1 MTEPLAHGYDPA
13 GVEARH
19 YAAWEAAGYFAADPM
34 SPAPPFCIVI
44 PPPNV
49 TGSLHMGHA
58 LNNALQDILVRWRR
72 MQGYNTLWMPG
83 TDHAGIATQNVVEK
97 QLLREGTRRDSLGR
111 EAFVAR
117 VWRWREESGGA
128 IIGQLKRLGASCDW
142 GREAFTMDAPR
153 ARAVREV
160 FVRLWESGLLYRAE
174 RLVNWC
180 PRCRTALA
188 DLEVDYEERDG
199 HLWHVRYPFADDP
212 ARGLVVA
219 TTRPETMLG
228 DTAVAVNPDD
238 PRYAAVAG
246 REVILPV
253 VGRRLPVI
261 ADGYVDRAFGT
272 GALKVTP
279 AHDSNDFEIGERH
292 GLRRVKA
299 FNADGS
305 IAPTFL
311 VDAAGRALE
320 GGRATRYVG
329 RDRAEVREML
339 LEDLQ
344 ADGLLVKVEAHRHA
358 VGQCYRCATAI
369 EPYLTPQWFVRTG
382 PLAAP
387 AIRAVEEGRARF
399 VPRQWENTYFEW
411 MRNIRDWCIS
421 RQIWWGHQIP
431 AWYCRACDGERM
443 LAGAAG
449 GLSLLPGAQPVVARE
464 RPAACPRCGGED
476 LVQDPDVLDT
486 WFSSALWPF
495 STLGWPDRTPELTR
509 YYPTSVLVTGFD
521 IIFFWV
527 ARMLMMGLYIMQA
540 VPFRDIV
547 IHGLVLD
554 EEGRKQSKTRGN
566 VVDPLDLI
574 ARHGADALRFA
585 LASQAAQGRGV
596 RVSEQRV
603 EGYRHFCNKAWNAYR
618 FVAGQLGGGP
628 MATGPWDGLPLD
640 AMDRWILAR
649 LDVTIREVT
658 AALEACRFDEAARLV
673 YDFIWHEYCD
683 WYLETAKVGLQEES
697 SPAGQAAVR
706 RVLVTV
712 LETAL
717 RLLHP
722 LMPFLTEEVWQRLPH
737 DGSSIMLAPW
747 PKPLGLVPPDA
758 GMLEEA
764 DAFMAITRAVR
775 TVRAEMNIPPSEVLP
790 AIFVR
795 TANAAH
801 LAASDK
807 LGRSLRRMARVANVV
822 AGPEVDAPSPVGTQ
836 AIGAATVYV
845 PLTKAHLERE
855 RERLRKE
862 IGRAETE
869 LARIEQKLAS
879 PGFVA
884 KAPPEVVA
892 GARADR
898 DERAAVM
905 ARLREHVV
913 HLEAALRGA

>member
-1 MTEPLAHGYDPA
+1 MTESPIHGYDPA
-13 GVEARH
+13 GVETRL
-19 YAAWEAAGYFAADPM
+19 YATWEAAGTFRADPA

-58 LNNALQDILVRWRR
+58 LNNTLQDILVRWRR

-97 QLLREGTRRDSLGR
+97 QLLREGKTRESLGR

-117 VWRWREESGGA
+117 VWRWREESGGT

-142 GREAFTMDAPR
+142 AREAFTMDPPR

-160 FVRLWESGLLYRAE
+160 FVGLWEAGLLYRAE

-188 DLEVDYEERDG
+188 DLEVEYEERDG
-199 HLWHVRYPFADDP
+199 HLWHVRYPFAHDP
-212 ARGLVVA
+212 SGGLVVA

-228 DTAVAVNPDD
+228 DTAVAVHPED
-238 PRYAAVAG
+238 PRYAAAVG

-261 ADGYVDRAFGT
+261 ADPYVTMDFGT

-279 AHDSNDFEIGERH
+279 AHDPNDFEIGGRH

-299 FNADGS
+299 FNADAT

-311 VDAAGRALE
+311 VDAAGQPLE
-320 GGRATRYVG
+320 GGRAARYVG
-329 RDRAEVREML
+329 RDRAEVRKML
-339 LEDLQ
+339 VEDLQ
-344 ADGLLVKVEAHRHA
+344 ADGLLVKVEPYRHP
-358 VGQCYRCATAI
+358 VGQCYRCATVI

-387 AIRAVEEGRARF
+387 AVRAVEEGRTRL
-399 VPRQWENTYFEW
+399 VPRQWETTYFQW

-431 AWYCRACDGERM
+431 AWYCRACDGERL
-443 LAGAAG
+443 LAGEAG
-449 GLSLLPGAQPVVARE
+449 GLTVLPGAQPLVARG
-464 RPAACPRCGGED
+464 RPAPCPRCGGRD

-495 STLGWPDRTPELTR
+495 STLGWPDRRPELKTF
-509 YYPTSVLVTGFD
+509 YPTSVLVTGFD

-527 ARMLMMGLYIMQA
+527 ARMMMMGLQFMGE
-540 VPFRDIV
+540 VPFRDVV

-574 ARHGADALRFA
+574 ARHGADALRMS
-585 LASQAAQGRGV
+585 LASQAAQGRDV

-603 EGYRHFCNKAWNAYR
+603 EGYRHFCNKVWNAYR
-618 FVAGQLGGGP
+618 FVASNLEGHP
-628 MATGPWDGLPLD
+628 VASGPWEGLALD
-640 AMDRWILAR
+640 IMDRWILAR
-649 LDVTIREVT
+649 LDATIRDVT
-658 AALEACRFDEAARLV
+658 ESLEAYRFDEAARV
-673 YDFIWHEYCD
+673 NYDFIWHEYCD
-683 WYLETAKVGLQEES
+683 WYLETAKVRLQE
-697 SPAGQAAVR
+697 AVDATGQAAAR
-706 RVLVTV
+706 RLLVTV

-722 LMPFLTEEVWQRLPH
+722 MMPFLTEEVWQRLPH
-737 DGSSIMLAPW
+737 EGSSIMLAPW
-747 PKPLGLVPPDA
+747 PKPFGVVPPD
-758 GMLEEA
+758 GSELEAA

-775 TVRAEMNIPPSEVLP
+775 MIRAEMNIPPSEVLP
-790 AIFVR
+790 QIVVR
-795 TANAAH
+795 TENAAH
-801 LAASDK
+801 LAAVEK
-807 LGRSLRRMARVANVV
+807 LGQYLRRLARVSHVV
-822 AGPEVDAPSPVGTQ
+822 AGPEVTAPSPVGAQ
-836 AIGAATVYV
+836 AIGSATVYV
-845 PLTKAHLERE
+845 PLTKAHLEKE
-855 RERLRKE
+855 RDRLSKE
-862 IGRAETE
+862 IGKAEAD
-869 LARIEQKLAS
+869 LAKLEKKLAT

-892 GARADR
+892 GVRAER
-898 DERAAVM
+898 AERAA
-905 ARLREHVV
+905 ALATLRQ
-913 HLEAALRGA
+913 HLAQVEAALADT